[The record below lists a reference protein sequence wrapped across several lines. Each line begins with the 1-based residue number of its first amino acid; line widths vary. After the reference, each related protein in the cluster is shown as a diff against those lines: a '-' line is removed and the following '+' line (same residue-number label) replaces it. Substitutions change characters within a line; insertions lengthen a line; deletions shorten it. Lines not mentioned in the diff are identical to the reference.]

1 MSTLTRHL
9 RGLVVALAVLALTA
23 GGVLAA
29 RALPTAPPPAAAS
42 GLQVATDASG
52 HAVPVRAETP
62 TSPDADEDA
71 DQDGDG
77 AEAPDEDAPDT
88 DPSDAA
94 RAQNHGWFVSQAAAA
109 ETPAGFANHGAYVSS
124 IAKGDDGK
132 PAAATKAADK
142 AAKAAKAAKG
152 AATAAAAKAKA
163 AERKA
168 AHGG

>member
-1 MSTLTRHL
+1 MLTRHL
-9 RGLVVALAVLALTA
+9 RGLVVALAVLALSA

-29 RALPTAPPPAAAS
+29 RALPTAPPAAAAN
-42 GLQVATDASG
+42 GLEVATGASG
-52 HAVPVRAETP
+52 HVVPVRAETP
-62 TSPDADEDA
+62 MSPDADEAKDEDGDDA
-71 DQDGDG
+71 D
-77 AEAPDEDAPDT
+77 APDEDGPDT
-88 DPSDAA
+88 DQPAA
-94 RAQNHGWFVSQAAAA
+94 ERAQNHGWFVSQAAAA

-132 PAAATKAADK
+132 PASASKAADK
-142 AAKAAKAAKG
+142 ASKAADKAAKG

>member
-1 MSTLTRHL
+1 MPTFTRHL

-29 RALPTAPPPAAAS
+29 RALPTAPPPAAAD
-42 GLQVATDASG
+42 GLEVATGASG
-52 HAVPVRAETP
+52 HTVPVRAGTP
-62 TSPDADEDA
+62 TSPDADEDK
-71 DQDGDG
+71 DEDGDSS
-77 AEAPDEDAPDT
+77 EAPDEDGPDT
-88 DPSDAA
+88 DQPDAE
-94 RAQNHGWFVSQAAAA
+94 RAQTHGWFVSQAAAA

-132 PAAATKAADK
+132 PASATKAADK
-142 AAKAAKAAKG
+142 AAGASAKG